1 MQYFLQVFIGLS
13 SGIVIGASY
22 VALLVIF
29 DLIPRLAQ
37 VSKAYD
43 RSAKL
48 ELALV
53 SGAFGFSFL
62 DMLNIHFMFPL
73 IMTQIIGG
81 IFNGIFVGML
91 AAALAEVMNV
101 LPIIAKRLKLVHSLS
116 GLMLAMVFGKV
127 VASLIDWLFLQ

>member
-1 MQYFLQVFIGLS
+1 MHYVLQLFIGLS
-13 SGIVIGASY
+13 SGIIIGASY

-37 VSKAYD
+37 VAKAFNRSKQ
-43 RSAKL
+43 L

-53 SGAFGFSFL
+53 TGAFGFSIF
-62 DMLNIHFMFPL
+62 DMLNVTLYLPSIV
-73 IMTQIIGG
+73 TQLVGG

-101 LPIIAKRLKLVHSLS
+101 LPIIAKRLKVVQSLS
-116 GLMLAMVFGKV
+116 ALMLAMVCGKV
-127 VASLIDWLFLQ
+127 IASLIDWLFIY

>member
-1 MQYFLQVFIGLS
+1 MHYLLQLFIGLS
-13 SGIVIGASY
+13 SGILIGASY

-37 VSKAYD
+37 VSKAYHQ
-43 RSAKL
+43 SKKL

-53 SGAFGFSFL
+53 LGAFLFSIL
-62 DMLNIHFMFPL
+62 DMLNFKFQLPSL
-73 IMTQIIGG
+73 VTQLFGG

-101 LPIIAKRLKLVHSLS
+101 LPIIAKRLKLVASIKSL
-116 GLMLAMVFGKV
+116 MIAMVCGKV
-127 VASLIDWLFLQ
+127 VASLIDWLIIK

>member
-1 MQYFLQVFIGLS
+1 MHYVFQVFIGLS
-13 SGIVIGASY
+13 SGIIIGASY

-37 VSKAYD
+37 VAKAYH
-43 RSAKL
+43 RSKHF

-53 SGAFGFSFL
+53 AGAFGFSFL
-62 DMLNIHFMFPL
+62 DMLNVQFAFP
-73 IMTQIIGG
+73 IIATQLIGG

-101 LPIIAKRLKLVHSLS
+101 LPIIAKRLKLVQSLS
-116 GLMLAMVFGKV
+116 SLMLAMVCGKV
-127 VASLIDWLFLQ
+127 VASLVDWLFIQ